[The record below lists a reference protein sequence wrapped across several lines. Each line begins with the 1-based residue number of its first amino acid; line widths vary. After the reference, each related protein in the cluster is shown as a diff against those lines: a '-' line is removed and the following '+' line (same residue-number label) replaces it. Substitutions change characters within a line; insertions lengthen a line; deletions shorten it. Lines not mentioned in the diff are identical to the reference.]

1 MDEEFAYDIQDWD
14 RTKNELERLIF
25 EYKNGDASWSKL
37 ESFFLN
43 NHLYNDDLEYLSD
56 IVASVLEDYGISI
69 DSEDDEDDSED
80 DSEDDEE
87 MFHESTNVE
96 FVNDEESGS
105 RLYEIG
111 LWWGS
116 GYTLDMY
123 RAYAFSEE
131 EALNYVVAYIE
142 KTHPKWLESSDECAH
157 DMMKEYDEES
167 PEFQETFMYVDA
179 TSEGADE
186 PHYIWSENLR
196 IRELNSVRES
206 IRDGFKTNKEVTKK
220 VDELI
225 QAVWKDAKNEDKLEA
240 FHIFE
245 EKLSNAISEYWD
257 SIS

>member
-1 MDEEFAYDIQDWD
+1 MDEEFACDIQDWD

-69 DSEDDEDDSED
+69 DDDED

-87 MFHESTNVE
+87 MLHESTNVE
-96 FVNDEESGS
+96 LVNDEESGS

-131 EALNYVVAYIE
+131 EALNYVVAYVE
-142 KTHPKWLESSDECAH
+142 KKYPEVLESLDEDAY
-157 DMMKEYDEES
+157 KLLTELADEEGLID
-167 PEFQETFMYVDA
+167 PMYA
-179 TSEGADE
+179 
-186 PHYIWSENLR
+186 
-196 IRELNSVRES
+196 
-206 IRDGFKTNKEVTKK
+206 
-220 VDELI
+220 
-225 QAVWKDAKNEDKLEA
+225 
-240 FHIFE
+240 E
-245 EKLSNAISEYWD
+245 EMP
-257 SIS
+257 